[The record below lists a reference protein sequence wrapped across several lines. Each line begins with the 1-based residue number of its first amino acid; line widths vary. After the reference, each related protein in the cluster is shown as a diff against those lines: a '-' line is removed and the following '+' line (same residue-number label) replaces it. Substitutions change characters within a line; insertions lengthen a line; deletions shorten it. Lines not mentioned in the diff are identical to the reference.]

1 MPRIPV
7 VGISYDYAKE
17 ILKNYTNAYQVNH
30 NFWYGLPL
38 NTSVQLNFT
47 AEVEVYRNENSV
59 TLNNVIGTIPG
70 RYELLLKINKTYEMK
85 TIQTTYKISFNL
97 ANVGLN
103 NDNLGKCEFG
113 C

>member
-17 ILKNYTNAYQVNH
+17 ILKNYTNAYKVNH

-47 AEVEVYRNENSV
+47 ARVEVYRNENTV

-70 RYELLLKINKTYEMK
+70 RYELLLKINKTYE
-85 TIQTTYKISFNL
+85 
-97 ANVGLN
+97 
-103 NDNLGKCEFG
+103 
-113 C
+113 